1 MINYYNTING
11 SIHKVEQLEQGTWVD
26 IVNPTSEERL
36 TISSFGLPM
45 DFITYPLDL
54 DEQAH
59 FEREEG
65 DITFIL
71 IRIPIYQGKEA
82 DVPYTTIPLSIILTS
97 DNIFT
102 ICTKSY
108 GPLQDFANNKVRLV
122 TTKKPKRFLLQLL
135 MRIAANYL
143 FQLREINKA
152 VDLVEDQLEKSMRN
166 KEVLELLKLQ
176 KSLVYF
182 TTALKSNEILLE
194 RLQRHQLFRQYPEDV
209 DLLEDVIIEN
219 QEAIQISDISAT
231 ILSSMMDA
239 FASIISNNLNSVMK
253 FLASI
258 TIVLSIPTIVS
269 SFFGMNVSLPFAY
282 LSSAFWL
289 IFGISLAI
297 SFVIVLIF
305 LKRDWF

>member
-1 MINYYNTING
+1 MINYYDTIN
-11 SIHKVEQLEQGTWVD
+11 STIHKVDTLSQGTWVD
-26 IVNPTSEERL
+26 IVNPTAEERMTL
-36 TISSFGLPM
+36 HSFGLPM
-45 DFITYPLDL
+45 DFITYPLDI

-71 IRIPIYQGKEA
+71 VRIPIYQGKES
-82 DVPYTTIPLSIILTS
+82 DVPYSTIPLSIILTA

-102 ICTKSY
+102 ISTRPY
-108 GPLQDFANNKVRLV
+108 TPLSDFANNKMRGVS
-122 TTKKPKRFLLQLL
+122 THKPKRFLLQLL
-135 MRIAANYL
+135 MKISTNYIY
-143 FQLREINKA
+143 QLREINKT
-152 VDLVEDQLEKSMRN
+152 VDIVEDQLEKSMRN

-194 RLQRHQLFRQYPEDV
+194 RLQRHQFFRQFPDDV
-209 DLLEDVIIEN
+209 DLLEDVVIEN
-219 QEAIQISDISAT
+219 QEAIQISDISTT

-269 SFFGMNVSLPFAY
+269 SFFGMNVALPFENITIGFWIILGIAVVI
-282 LSSAFWL
+282 SSIIVA
-289 IFGISLAI
+289 IFIR
-297 SFVIVLIF
+297 
-305 LKRDWF
+305 RDWF

>member
-1 MINYYNTING
+1 MINFYNTTNNT
-11 SIHKVEQLEQGTWVD
+11 IHKVEQLEVGTWVD
-26 IVNPTSEERL
+26 IVNPTSEERM

-71 IRIPIYQGKEA
+71 VRIPIYQGKEE
-82 DVPYTTIPLSIILTS
+82 DVPYTTIPLSIILTPE
-97 DNIFT
+97 NIFT

-135 MRIAANYL
+135 MRIAANFL

-152 VDLVEDQLEKSMRN
+152 VDLVEDQLQKSMRN

-194 RLQRHQLFRQYPEDV
+194 RLQRHQFFRQYPEDI

-219 QEAIQISDISAT
+219 QEAIQISDISTT

-258 TIVLSIPTIVS
+258 TIVLSIPTIVA
-269 SFFGMNVSLPFAY
+269 SFFGMNVGLPLAD

-289 IFGISLAI
+289 ILGISVAI
-297 SFVIVLIF
+297 SFMIVLIF
-305 LKRDWF
+305 MKRDWF

>member
-1 MINYYNTING
+1 MINYYNTTNNT
-11 SIHKVEQLEQGTWVD
+11 IHKVDHLEEGSWID

-82 DVPYTTIPLSIILTS
+82 DVPYTTIPLSIILTPE
-97 DNIFT
+97 NIFT
-102 ICTKSY
+102 ICTKPY

-135 MRIAANYL
+135 MRIAANFL

-219 QEAIQISDISAT
+219 QEAIQISDISTT

-258 TIVLSIPTIVS
+258 TIVLSIPTIVA
-269 SFFGMNVSLPFAY
+269 SFFGMNVTLPFANM
-282 LSSAFWL
+282 SAAFWL
-289 IFGISLAI
+289 IFGISVAF

>member
-1 MINYYNTING
+1 
-11 SIHKVEQLEQGTWVD
+11 
-26 IVNPTSEERL
+26 
-36 TISSFGLPM
+36 M

-71 IRIPIYQGKEA
+71 VRIPIYQGKEE
-82 DVPYTTIPLSIILTS
+82 DVPYTTIPLSIILTPE
-97 DNIFT
+97 NIFT

-135 MRIAANYL
+135 MRITANFL

-219 QEAIQISDISAT
+219 QEAIQISDISTT

-258 TIVLSIPTIVS
+258 TIVLSIPTIVA
-269 SFFGMNVSLPFAY
+269 SFFGMNVGLPFAAH
-282 LSSAFWL
+282 SAAFWL
-289 IFGISLAI
+289 ILGISVAI

-305 LKRDWF
+305 MKRDWF

>member
-1 MINYYNTING
+1 MINYYDTNNGTIQRVD
-11 SIHKVEQLEQGTWVD
+11 SLSHGTWVD
-26 IVNPTSEERL
+26 IVNPSAEERMTL
-36 TISSFGLPM
+36 QSYGLPM
-45 DFITYPLDL
+45 DFITYPLDI

-71 IRIPIYQGKEA
+71 VRIPIYQGKES
-82 DVPYTTIPLSIILTS
+82 DVPYSTIPLSIILTT

-102 ICTKSY
+102 ICTRPY
-108 GPLQDFANNKVRLV
+108 APLMDMANNKVRGV
-122 TTKKPKRFLLQLL
+122 TSHKPKRFLLQLL
-135 MRIAANYL
+135 MRISTNYI
-143 FQLREINKA
+143 FNLREINKT

-194 RLQRHQLFRQYPEDV
+194 RLQRHQFFRQYPEDV

-219 QEAIQISDISAT
+219 QEAIQISDISTT

-258 TIVLSIPTIVS
+258 TIVMSIPTIVA
-269 SFFGMNVSLPFAY
+269 SFFGMNVALPFENLTLGFWVILGIALA
-282 LSSAFWL
+282 LSS
-289 IFGISLAI
+289 
-297 SFVIVLIF
+297 VIVAIF
-305 LKRDWF
+305 IRRDWF

>member
-1 MINYYNTING
+1 MINFYNTTNNA
-11 SIHKVEQLEQGTWVD
+11 IHKVEQLEKGTWVD
-26 IVNPTSEERL
+26 IVNPTSEERM

-71 IRIPIYQGKEA
+71 VRIPIYQGKEE
-82 DVPYTTIPLSIILTS
+82 DVPYTTIPLSIILTPE
-97 DNIFT
+97 NIFT

-135 MRIAANYL
+135 MRITANFL

-194 RLQRHQLFRQYPEDV
+194 RLQRHHLFRQYPEDV

-219 QEAIQISDISAT
+219 QEAIQISDISTT

-258 TIVLSIPTIVS
+258 TIVLSIPTIVA
-269 SFFGMNVSLPFAY
+269 SFFGMNVGLPFAAH
-282 LSSAFWL
+282 SAAFWL
-289 IFGISLAI
+289 ILGISVAI

-305 LKRDWF
+305 MKREWF

>member
-1 MINYYNTING
+1 MINYYNTTNNT
-11 SIHKVEQLEQGTWVD
+11 IHRVEQLEEGTWID

-36 TISSFGLPM
+36 TINSFGLPM

-71 IRIPIYQGKEA
+71 VRIPIYQGKDA
-82 DVPYTTIPLSIILTS
+82 DVPYTTIPLSIILTPE
-97 DNIFT
+97 NIFT
-102 ICTKSY
+102 ICTKPY
-108 GPLQDFANNKVRLV
+108 TPLQDFANNKVRLV

-135 MRIAANYL
+135 MRIAAHFL
-143 FQLREINKA
+143 VQLREINKT

-219 QEAIQISDISAT
+219 QEAIQISDISTT

-258 TIVLSIPTIVS
+258 TIVLSIPTIVA
-269 SFFGMNVSLPFAY
+269 SFFGMNVNLPMAGNSL
-282 LSSAFWL
+282 AFWFIL
-289 IFGISLAI
+289 GISIII
-297 SFVIVLIF
+297 SFVIVMIF

>member
-1 MINYYNTING
+1 MINYYNSENG
-11 SIHKVEQLEQGTWVD
+11 VIRKVESMEQGTWVD
-26 IVNPTSEERL
+26 IVNPNSEERL
-36 TISSFGLPM
+36 VINSFGLPM

-71 IRIPIYQGKEA
+71 VRIPIYQGKEV
-82 DVPYTTIPLSIILTS
+82 DIPYTTIPLSIILTPE
-97 DNIFT
+97 NIFT
-102 ICTKSY
+102 ICTKPYSL
-108 GPLQDFANNKVRLV
+108 LQDIANNKLKGIN
-122 TTKKPKRFLLQLL
+122 THKPKRFLLQLL
-135 MRIAANYL
+135 IRIASNYL
-143 FQLREINKA
+143 YLLREINKT
-152 VDLVEDQLEKSMRN
+152 VDLVEDQLQESMRN

-194 RLQRHQLFRQYPEDV
+194 RLQRHQFFRQFPEDV

-219 QEAIQISDISAT
+219 QEAIQISDISTT

-269 SFFGMNVSLPFAY
+269 SFFGMNVALPMETHN
-282 LSSAFWL
+282 LAFWL
-289 IFGISLAI
+289 ILGIALLLSAI
-297 SFVIVLIF
+297 IVLVF
-305 LKRDWF
+305 LKKDWF

>member
-1 MINYYNTING
+1 
-11 SIHKVEQLEQGTWVD
+11 
-26 IVNPTSEERL
+26 
-36 TISSFGLPM
+36 
-45 DFITYPLDL
+45 
-54 DEQAH
+54 
-59 FEREEG
+59 
-65 DITFIL
+65 
-71 IRIPIYQGKEA
+71 
-82 DVPYTTIPLSIILTS
+82 
-97 DNIFT
+97 
-102 ICTKSY
+102 
-108 GPLQDFANNKVRLV
+108 
-122 TTKKPKRFLLQLL
+122 
-135 MRIAANYL
+135 MRITANFL

-219 QEAIQISDISAT
+219 QEAIQISDISTT

-258 TIVLSIPTIVS
+258 TIVLSIPTIVA
-269 SFFGMNVSLPFAY
+269 SFFGMNVGLPFAAH
-282 LSSAFWL
+282 SAAFWL
-289 IFGISLAI
+289 ILGISVAI

-305 LKRDWF
+305 MKRDWF

>member
-1 MINYYNTING
+1 M
-11 SIHKVEQLEQGTWVD
+11 
-26 IVNPTSEERL
+26 

-71 IRIPIYQGKEA
+71 VRIPIYQGKEE
-82 DVPYTTIPLSIILTS
+82 DVPYTTIPLSIILTPE
-97 DNIFT
+97 NIFT

-135 MRIAANYL
+135 MRITANFL

-219 QEAIQISDISAT
+219 QEAIQISDISTT

-258 TIVLSIPTIVS
+258 TIVLSIPTIVA
-269 SFFGMNVSLPFAY
+269 SFFGMNVGLPFAAH
-282 LSSAFWL
+282 SAAFWL
-289 IFGISLAI
+289 ILGISVAI

-305 LKRDWF
+305 MKRDWF

>member
-1 MINYYNTING
+1 MINYYNTTNNT
-11 SIHKVEQLEQGTWVD
+11 IHKVEQLEEGTWID

-36 TISSFGLPM
+36 TINSFGLPM

-71 IRIPIYQGKEA
+71 VRIPIYQGKDA
-82 DVPYTTIPLSIILTS
+82 DVPYTTIPLSIILTPE
-97 DNIFT
+97 NIFT
-102 ICTKSY
+102 ICTKPY
-108 GPLQDFANNKVRLV
+108 TPLQDFANNKVRLV

-135 MRIAANYL
+135 MRIAAHFL
-143 FQLREINKA
+143 VQLREINKT

-219 QEAIQISDISAT
+219 QEAIQISDISTT

-258 TIVLSIPTIVS
+258 TIVLSIPTIVA
-269 SFFGMNVSLPFAY
+269 SFFGMNVNLPMAGNSL
-282 LSSAFWL
+282 AFWFIL
-289 IFGISLAI
+289 GISIII
-297 SFVIVLIF
+297 SFVIVMIF